1 MLSSTLFCL
10 LLSVFFVS
18 GHLLTDDRTTRR
30 PRKGDPEKW
39 SIQDR
44 QQRSDNSQYKL
55 KVLDFSAD
63 NDGEFDCHPDCHFN
77 SKYEFTS
84 ANLTAGLLPESFT
97 VCSAIMVEAWTGEF
111 HSADMFTLFDDDE
124 YQWGM
129 IRLDAASS
137 YTQYDVKLGRPS

>member
-1 MLSSTLFCL
+1 MSSTLFCL
-10 LLSVFFVS
+10 LLLLNLVS

-30 PRKGDPEKW
+30 PRKGGNPEKGR
-39 SIQDR
+39 IQDR

-63 NDGEFDCHPDCHFN
+63 NDGEMYCHPDCPLG

-84 ANLTAGLLPESFT
+84 ATLIAGLLPESFT

-137 YTQYDVKLGRPS
+137 YTQYDAKLGRPS